1 MGIGQTCESRA
12 SALLLG
18 VLLSGSAFAEPAP
31 VLFDWFEYT
40 GRDAAFEQPLPE
52 GHYRNP
58 ILAGFYP
65 DPSIVRVEDRYY
77 LVNSS
82 FGYFPGIPIF
92 ESRDLVHWT
101 QLGHVID
108 RPEQL
113 DVDGLRISRGIF
125 APAIEHHDGTFYLVT
140 TAVDAGGNFVVTA
153 TDPAGSWSNP
163 HWLPEVDGIDPS
175 LFFDDD
181 GSAWLLNNGAPEG
194 TPRYDGHRA
203 IWLQRFDPAALR
215 TVGPRR
221 VLVDGG
227 ADPATNPIWIEG
239 PHLYKRDGWYL
250 LTSAEGGTGPQHS
263 QVVLRSRDIQGP
275 YEAYAHN
282 PILTQRDL
290 PADRPAPITNAGHA
304 DLVEAPDGRWW
315 AVFLASRPYVGNHYN
330 TGRETF
336 LLPVEWRDGW
346 PTILDRGQAIPYA
359 APAPAAMPAA
369 AAQAPLAGNFTW
381 RDDFDGPALDPLWT
395 FVRVPKTP
403 WADLAAQPGQLA
415 VRPLRD
421 GLDSLHSPAF
431 LARRQQHL
439 AFEASTALA
448 VPTEVGVSAGL
459 ALFQGERHW
468 LFLGARRAGQGAQ
481 LFLERHDGDAR
492 DIVATAAIAADA
504 PLTLK
509 VVADGAHYAF
519 AYKDGDDWRW
529 LARDVDGHLL
539 STESA
544 GGFVG
549 ATLGPHARLDPEP
562 AE

>member
-1 MGIGQTCESRA
+1 MPRA
-12 SALLLG
+12 SALLPG
-18 VLLSGSAFAEPAP
+18 LLLMLSAPACAEPAP

-40 GRDAAFEQPLPE
+40 GRDAVFERPLPE

-58 ILAGFYP
+58 ILAGFHP
-65 DPSIVRVEDRYY
+65 DPSIVRVDDRYY

-82 FGYFPGIPIF
+82 FAYFPGIPIF

-101 QLGHVID
+101 PLGHVID
-108 RPEQL
+108 RPGQL
-113 DVDGLRISRGIF
+113 DFDGLGISRGVF
-125 APAIEHHDGTFYLVT
+125 APAVEHRDGVFYVVS

-153 TDPAGSWSNP
+153 TDPAGPWSDP
-163 HWLPEVDGIDPS
+163 TFLPEVGGIDPS

-194 TPRYDGHRA
+194 IPRYDGHRA
-203 IWLQRFDPAALR
+203 IWLQRFDPDTLR

-227 ADPATNPIWIEG
+227 ADPGANPIWIEG
-239 PHLYKRDGWYL
+239 PHLYKRDGWYI

-263 QVVLRSRDIQGP
+263 QVVLRSRDIWGP
-275 YEAYAHN
+275 YAPYAHN

-290 PADRPAPITNAGHA
+290 PPGRPAPVTNAGHA

-315 AVFLASRPYVGNHYN
+315 AVFLASRPYEGDRYN

-336 LLPVEWRDGW
+336 LLPVDWRDGW
-346 PTILDRGQAIPYA
+346 PVILDRGLPIPDA

-369 AAQAPLAGNFTW
+369 AAQAPLSGNFAW
-381 RDDFDGPALDPLWT
+381 RDDFDGPALDPAWT
-395 FVRVPKTP
+395 FVRVPKAP
-403 WADLAAQPGQLA
+403 WADLAAHPGRLA
-415 VRPLRD
+415 LRPLRD
-421 GLDSLHSPAF
+421 GLDSLRNPAF
-431 LARRQQHL
+431 LARRQQHR
-439 AFEASTALA
+439 AFEARTALA
-448 VPTEVGVSAGL
+448 VPTEAGVSAGL

-468 LFLGARRAGQGAQ
+468 LFLGARRTGRGAE

-492 DIVATAAIAADA
+492 AIVAAAAIDGDA

-509 VVADGAHYAF
+509 VVADGADHAF
-519 AYKDGDDWRW
+519 AYDDGRGWRW
-529 LARDVDGHLL
+529 LARDIDGRLL
-539 STESA
+539 STDHA

-549 ATLGPHARLDPEP
+549 TTLGPHARLAPEP